1 MNNSIEEEEL
11 SAFSSR
17 EGRYS
22 RGSYQGRESPY
33 SRNSSIGMSG
43 EECWEPQVHR
53 LKHFQDIND
62 KIGNVQGVDNRRL
75 RSWENNSSSE
85 VPDPRLCQ
93 YI

>member
-11 SAFSSR
+11 STFSSR

-33 SRNSSIGMSG
+33 SRNSSIGLSG

-53 LKHFQDIND
+53 LKHIQDIND

-75 RSWENNSSSE
+75 GSWENNSSSE
-85 VPDPRLCQ
+85 VPYFRLCQ
-93 YI
+93 FV